1 MNVVFLSPNYPPEMQ
16 QFVRG
21 LAEVGATVLGVG
33 DSPPQGLAP
42 IVKQSLTDYLQVP
55 SIMDE
60 ADVIARVEAW
70 VRGRTIDRVETNWEP
85 LTLTAAAMRE
95 RWGVPGMTRDAVM
108 GFRDKVLMRERL
120 AAAGIRVPKSFR
132 VRNKREAWAAAEQC
146 GWPVIFK
153 PIAGAG
159 SADTW
164 RSDNPR
170 EFERTLSLTQ
180 HIEEA
185 SVEEFITGDEYTYET
200 ISVDAEP
207 VVEGCTRYYPNVLEA
222 RKNEWI
228 SPIIF
233 SIRDMQ
239 SPDLQGGIA
248 MGREVLKA
256 LGMGTGFSHMEWFR
270 TRSGEAVFGEIACR
284 SPGACMVDLMNF
296 TMDADLF
303 REWARIVCWH
313 AYEGPTERRW
323 NAGIVFKRAIGQGR
337 IKRFAGLD
345 TFRRKYGPYIARE
358 DFLPIGAQRRDW
370 TQTFLGDGH
379 LVVRHKE
386 HDRALALAMEACT
399 NLHVY
404 AG

>member
-33 DSPPQGLAP
+33 DSPVQGLAP
-42 IVKQSLTDYLQVP
+42 IVSKSLTDYLQVP

-70 VRGRTIDRVETNWEP
+70 LRGRSIDRVETNWEP

-95 RWGVPGMTRDAVM
+95 RWGVPGMTRDAVL

-170 EFERTLSLTQ
+170 EFERALAMTQ

-233 SIRDMQ
+233 SIRDLQ
-239 SPDLQGGIA
+239 RPDLQGNRPAWHSGGCDESIEV
-248 MGREVLKA
+248 GERRGEVLWDAA
-256 LGMGTGFSHMEWFR
+256 LSDELPSFFAL
-270 TRSGEAVFGEIACR
+270 RSAALRSAVGRGEPR
-284 SPGACMVDLMNF
+284 PQ
-296 TMDADLF
+296 
-303 REWARIVCWH
+303 
-313 AYEGPTERRW
+313 ERRHPRCLKHSPSSDHD
-323 NAGIVFKRAIGQGR
+323 GRIQGR
-337 IKRFAGLD
+337 CGRPVK
-345 TFRRKYGPYIARE
+345 AR
-358 DFLPIGAQRRDW
+358 
-370 TQTFLGDGH
+370 
-379 LVVRHKE
+379 VV
-386 HDRALALAMEACT
+386 
-399 NLHVY
+399 
-404 AG
+404 